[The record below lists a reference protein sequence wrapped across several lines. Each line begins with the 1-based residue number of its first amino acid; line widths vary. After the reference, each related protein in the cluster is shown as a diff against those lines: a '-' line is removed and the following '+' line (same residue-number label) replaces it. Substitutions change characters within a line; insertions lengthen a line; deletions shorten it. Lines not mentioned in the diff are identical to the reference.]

1 MPGPRGEAE
10 KSKDFGKAIKRLFK
24 ELKNFKV
31 LAIMSILLATIS
43 SVVSSSTLSI
53 ALIRLSHTLSQIL
66 LGVTIE

>member
-43 SVVSSSTLSI
+43 SVVSIAVPNILSNLTDEI
-53 ALIRLSHTLSQIL
+53 TKGLSMP
-66 LGVTIE
+66 